1 MVKKIKIKIQNKYI
15 FKTPMNKFLYFFF
28 KNTGKTTEPKPINLT
43 WLSDLKYKFH
53 TQNQKHCSLKIILEI
68 NVFIDNPIP

>member
-28 KNTGKTTEPKPINLT
+28 KIQARL
-43 WLSDLKYKFH
+43 
-53 TQNQKHCSLKIILEI
+53 QNQ
-68 NVFIDNPIP
+68 NQ